1 MKHFSAENA
10 PSVGRDLAMSAL
22 EVFVVG
28 PRLLI
33 TEEGK
38 LFKKAWLQLKQQAAR
53 KETEAGGGE
62 GGVRC

>member
-1 MKHFSAENA
+1 
-10 PSVGRDLAMSAL
+10 MSAL
-22 EVFVVG
+22 EVLVVG
-28 PRLLI
+28 LRLLI

-38 LFKKAWLQLKQQAAR
+38 LFKKTWLQLKQQAAR